1 MRKLMKISVIGLGYV
16 GLPLACAIAKLTDN
30 KVVGFDLNID
40 KVNRINN
47 GDCPID
53 DVQCRQDMTQIKFP
67 VSSESSI
74 LQGSNVYIIC
84 VPTPVLDDY
93 TPDLEP
99 VKGAATIVAGYLKK
113 GEYVIIESTINPG
126 VCDEVVIP
134 ILEEKTGMKAG
145 VDFDVAH
152 CPERINPGDPVWNV
166 YNIPRNIGATRAEAT
181 KLLADFYRSF
191 ITSEINEMPD
201 LKTAEATKIIENTF
215 RDINIAYVNELAKSF
230 DVLGIDLIKVIK
242 GASNKP
248 FAFMPHYPG
257 CGVGGHCIPVDPYY
271 LIKRAQQS
279 GFDHRFLKIAREI
292 NNSMPE
298 YTVEQ
303 MSFAL
308 NQLEKPVKNT
318 KIGLLGMSYKANV
331 GDIRESPSIDIR
343 DCLIKKGAS
352 LEIFDPYFPDYSTC
366 SSLEE
371 ILEKSFAIL
380 IATDHR
386 EFKQINSAILK
397 EHSIKVVIDGK
408 NCLDK
413 EEIINAGIYYK
424 GIGR

>member
-1 MRKLMKISVIGLGYV
+1 MKISVIGLGYV
-16 GLPLACAIAKLTDN
+16 GLPLACAIAKLT
-30 KVVGFDLNID
+30 KHEVVGFDLNEG
-40 KVNRINN
+40 KVAKIAK
-47 GDCPID
+47 GECPID
-53 DVQCRQDMTQIKFP
+53 DVQCAKDLKEVKFP
-67 VSSESSI
+67 VTTDS
-74 LQGSNVYIIC
+74 QKMKGSNVYIVC

-99 VKGAATIVAGYLKK
+99 VKGATMIVADLLSS
-113 GEYVIIESTINPG
+113 GEYVVIESTINPG

-134 ILEEKTGMKAG
+134 ILEEKTKMKAG
-145 VDFDVAH
+145 IDFDVAH
-152 CPERINPGDPVWNV
+152 CPERINPGDPHWNV
-166 YNIPRNIGATRAEAT
+166 YNIPRNIGSTRTEAT

-191 ITSEINEMPD
+191 ISSEINEMPD

-279 GFDHRFLKIAREI
+279 GFDHRFLKIARDI

-298 YTVEQ
+298 YTVEL
-303 MSFAL
+303 MSTAL
-308 NQLEKPVKNT
+308 NQFEKPVKNT

-343 DCLIKKGAS
+343 DSLIKKGAS
-352 LEIFDPYFPDYSTC
+352 LEIFDPYFPEYSTC

-371 ILEKSFAIL
+371 IMDKCFAIL
-380 IATDHR
+380 IATDHN
-386 EFKQINSAILK
+386 EFRNIDSVKLK
-397 EHSIKVVIDGK
+397 KHDVKVVIDGK
-408 NCLDK
+408 NSLDK
-413 EEIINAGIYYK
+413 EEIKNAGIYYK